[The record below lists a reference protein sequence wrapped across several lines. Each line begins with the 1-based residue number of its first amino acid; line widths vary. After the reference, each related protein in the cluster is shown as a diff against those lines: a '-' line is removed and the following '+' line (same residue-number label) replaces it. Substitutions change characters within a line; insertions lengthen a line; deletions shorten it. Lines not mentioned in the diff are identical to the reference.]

1 MNPSNAA
8 PAPPKLT
15 DLARAFV
22 ILSLSGFGGVAAQA
36 RYHLVTRRRWL
47 SDREFADS
55 FGIGQIL
62 PGANIANLSV
72 IVGDRFAGP
81 LGAVVCLAA
90 LCLPSLTV
98 AVGLMLGAAQL
109 TAVFP
114 RFAAVEGGISA
125 AAAGL
130 ILSNGLRVSA
140 VIWLRARGPRVGP
153 WRAGRLLVSLVTLA
167 LIAGLGVPLPIA
179 IVVMMTASILLERN
193 EHP

>member
-1 MNPSNAA
+1 MNPSDAA

-15 DLARAFV
+15 DLARTFV
-22 ILSLSGFGGVAAQA
+22 VLSLSGFGGVAAQA

-90 LCLPSLTV
+90 LCLPSLTI
-98 AVGLMLGAAQL
+98 AVGLSFGAAEL

-140 VIWLRARGPRVGP
+140 VIWMRARGAHPGV
-153 WRAGRLLVSLVTLA
+153 WRAARLCVSLLTLA
-167 LIAGLGVPLPIA
+167 LIAGLGILLPIA
-179 IVVMMTASILLERN
+179 IVVMMAASIVLERN
-193 EHP
+193 ERP